1 MFKYAALSILG
12 LSTSSLSHA
21 SATPV
26 TSLNQ
31 LVSVFM
37 SLLLVVISILA
48 LAWLVKK
55 LNPNLIQQQDFKV
68 IRSISL
74 GSKERLLVVELD
86 NKHHLLGVTSN
97 SINYLYQL
105 DEKLEAIQSAEF
117 APKLASL
124 LAGKTDNNKEK
135 KAQ

>member
-1 MFKYAALSILG
+1 MLKYVALFVLG
-12 LSTSSLSHA
+12 LASSNLYAST
-21 SATPV
+21 TPV

-37 SLLLVVISILA
+37 SLLVVVIAILA
-48 LAWLVKK
+48 LAWMVKK
-55 LNPNLIQQQDFKV
+55 LNPSLIQQQDFKV

-86 NKHHLLGVTSN
+86 NKHHLLGVTAN

-105 DEKLEAIQSAEF
+105 DEKLETIQSAEF
-117 APKLASL
+117 APQLLSL
-124 LAGKTDNNKEK
+124 LAGKRNNNKEN